1 MRIEITEINGK
12 GLNLKNIDQSLD
24 EFTEAAEKEYDESK
38 ERALKSFKARAF
50 GLTGAI
56 RNKMPEFMVHLHFIE
71 DNRVILRN
79 SLPFSKIAEKTG
91 SYKKMEEGLKG
102 YLKAKGFE
110 CDVKIMKDKEERD
123 KMGVYERR
131 VE

>member
-1 MRIEITEINGK
+1 MRIEITEINGR

-24 EFTEAAEKEYDESK
+24 EFTEAAEKEYEEGREK
-38 ERALKSFKARAF
+38 ALKSFKAKAF
-50 GLTGAI
+50 GLTGII
-56 RNKMPEFMVHLHFIE
+56 RNQMPEVMIHLHFTE
-71 DNRVILRN
+71 DNKVILRN

-110 CDVKIMKDKEERD
+110 CDVKIMKDEE
-123 KMGVYERR
+123 V
-131 VE
+131 